1 MIKLN
6 SKNILNIFLPIGMI
20 LVMLYGG
27 ISLSV
32 ERYGKKNEHMSFH
45 CFTQKD
51 SLYLTARYRVW
62 FTIVDTDPSSYYHM
76 KGVADKHV
84 ATIIENLDTYVNYKS
99 NIIRIA
105 NPPFKWVRKNM
116 DYPVTV
122 DSLFIFYVDTE
133 TLK

>member
-51 SLYLTARYRVW
+51 SLYLTAIYGPE
-62 FTIVDTDPSSYYHM
+62 TH
-76 KGVADKHV
+76 
-84 ATIIENLDTYVNYKS
+84 NLS
-99 NIIRIA
+99 MWIR
-105 NPPFKWVRKNM
+105 N
-116 DYPVTV
+116 
-122 DSLFIFYVDTE
+122 STE
-133 TLK
+133 